1 MPTNDILQEAT
12 KLHKVGDSLDMLA
25 GQHAP
30 VAEALAILS
39 GNVHDTAHLLQVVVA
54 MKMGLP
60 GDSDTVIH

>member
-1 MPTNDILQEAT
+1 MPANDILQEAK

-25 GQHAP
+25 DQHAP
-30 VAEALAILS
+30 IAQALAILS
-39 GNVHDTAHLLQVVVA
+39 GNVHDTANLLQVVVA